1 MKKLVYYLIFILI
14 ISILASG
21 CITGAHVSSG
31 GSFGMSVGGN
41 VF

>member
-1 MKKLVYYLIFILI
+1 MKKLAYLIFIITL
-14 ISILASG
+14 SILASG
-21 CITGAHVSSG
+21 CITGAHISSG

>member
-1 MKKLVYYLIFILI
+1 MRKLAYLILIVI
-14 ISILASG
+14 ISILVNG

-31 GSFGMSVGGN
+31 GSFGMSLGGN